1 MNMIDAALPLMILAA
16 AALYAAVGH
25 AGGSGYIAAMA
36 LSGMAPAEIRPAAL
50 CLNILVASI
59 ATFKYCRA
67 GHFSWPLFWPLA
79 LLAIPAA
86 YAGGSVQLAPHLYRP
101 LLGVVLLY
109 SAWRLLSRP
118 VAAPVLRAAPRAGL
132 LAAGSAIGL
141 VSGISGVGGGIFLS
155 PLLLFGRFATMPQAA
170 AVAAPFILVNSI
182 AGLLGLTGGVPALPA
197 AMPAW
202 ALAAIAGGYAGAAY
216 GSRRQASALMVRV
229 LALVLVVAG
238 LKMLLLA

>member
-1 MNMIDAALPLMILAA
+1 MNVIDAGLPLMILAA

-36 LSGMAPAEIRPAAL
+36 LCGLAPAEIRPAAL

-86 YAGGSVQLAPHLYRP
+86 YVGGGVQLAPHLYRP
-101 LLGVVLLY
+101 LLGAVLLY
-109 SAWRLLSRP
+109 SAWRLLWRAA
-118 VAAPVLRAAPRAGL
+118 AAPTLRPAPRAGL
-132 LAAGSAIGL
+132 LAGGAAIGL
-141 VSGISGVGGGIFLS
+141 VSGMSGVGGGIFLS

-170 AVAAPFILVNSI
+170 AVAAPFILANSI
-182 AGLLGLTGGVPALPA
+182 SGLLGLMASVPTLPA
-197 AMPAW
+197 AMPVW
-202 ALAAIAGGYAGAAY
+202 ALAAVVGGYAGAAY
-216 GSRRQASALMVRV
+216 GSRRQASAPMLRF
-229 LALVLVVAG
+229 LALVLGVAA
-238 LKMLLLA
+238 LKMLLA